1 MSYDNLF
8 RRENSWTISICIVL
22 TKSPNFRCFFA
33 AKLSTV
39 NKNALKAATDASSR
53 YIHKYVTSARFS
65 PHETYG
71 SVSFR
76 SFSCSHADPNSVS
89 CGCWPYFSEIRLLRR
104 PGMAEVQGPANCQ
117 RRRSGASLLQRYRV
131 SMLHKFRATSPRTVS
146 KFALFSTSTCEN
158 EGFIRWEIPLRLN
171 WNLIS
176 SLPRET

>member
-1 MSYDNLF
+1 MSYANLF

-76 SFSCSHADPNSVS
+76 SFSCSHDHVDPNSVS

-117 RRRSGASLLQRYRV
+117 
-131 SMLHKFRATSPRTVS
+131 
-146 KFALFSTSTCEN
+146 
-158 EGFIRWEIPLRLN
+158 EGDPAQVDCKDTECQCCTNSAPLRPEQYR
-171 WNLIS
+171 
-176 SLPRET
+176 SLPYSRPRHVRMKASSVGKFPSALIGI